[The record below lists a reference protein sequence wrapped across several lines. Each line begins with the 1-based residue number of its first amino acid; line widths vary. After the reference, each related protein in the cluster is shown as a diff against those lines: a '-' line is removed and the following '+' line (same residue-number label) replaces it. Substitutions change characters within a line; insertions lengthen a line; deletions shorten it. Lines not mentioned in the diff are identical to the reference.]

1 MGKNSAIACSKS
13 KKWLGS
19 YQISQLFFDL
29 CQLTNTKLNFFEAI
43 VFKFKS
49 SLNRRLSMKTIYL
62 WLKKQLIALSQKNK
76 QNRVLCS
83 ILQFQNLLE
92 HFNFQQVSTCAS
104 EHKLKLTLFHD
115 SLLMMP
121 ATLIKKKMQLCC
133 RWVKLYCNRMNK
145 LLFNIPPFQLVSVGK
160 NWMETFL
167 MQS

>member
-1 MGKNSAIACSKS
+1 MLGNIFKRSNIQMGKNSAIACSKS
-13 KKWLGS
+13 KKWLRS

-29 CQLTNTKLNFFEAI
+29 CQQTNTKLNFFEAI

-62 WLKKQLIALSQKNK
+62 WLKMKQLIALSQKNK
-76 QNRVLCS
+76 QNSVLCS

-92 HFNFQQVSTCAS
+92 NLNFQQVSTCGS

-121 ATLIKKKMQLCC
+121 ATLNKKKMQLCC
-133 RWVKLYCNRMNK
+133 RWVKLYCNLPK
-145 LLFNIPPFQLVSVGK
+145 L
-160 NWMETFL
+160 
-167 MQS
+167 